1 MAGEEKMNQ
10 QATEGQENLQQT
22 PGEEGQNQELQEAKK
37 QIEELTRRLEKA
49 EQTLTS
55 PEYLEFLAWKKNPQ
69 KQSPKTQVPEEE
81 EEEVDWDSMTQSEFA
96 KYFGKKIMNQIRAEV
111 EGMIGNVAKQVEVQE
126 ARADVERTAAKYPD
140 FWNYRS
146 QMQRLAQQ
154 YPHLTAEQAYIL
166 AKYEKQAKAE
176 VSQPKAPQTPQQKP
190 STPSAVKREDLDL
203 NEALNEAY
211 KQVFQE

>member
-1 MAGEEKMNQ
+1 
-10 QATEGQENLQQT
+10 
-22 PGEEGQNQELQEAKK
+22 
-37 QIEELTRRLEKA
+37 LTRRLEKA

-69 KQSPKTQVPEEE
+69 KEKPKAPPLEEE
-81 EEEVDWDSMTQSEFA
+81 EDEEVDWDSMTQSEFA
-96 KYFGKKIMNQIRAEV
+96 KYFGKKIMKQIRAEV

-154 YPHLTAEQAYIL
+154 YPYLTAEQAYIL
-166 AKYEKQAKAE
+166 AKYERQAKAE
-176 VSQPKAPQTPQQKP
+176 ATQPKVPQTPQQKP